1 VYLWVWGVVLL
12 GALIALVAMVA
23 LVANSSSSTAGLGLA
38 ITLPAIWIGL
48 VFLGLIA
55 TGVLAAVPEKHEP
68 LALSLTVVPLLAG
81 VLSLSIPEALK
92 HNFRWLDE
100 GVLFASSFLSIPVG
114 ALLGFGL
121 AGAWR
126 APGGRTALAAGVGA
140 MAAWLLFV
148 SGCGDGWSR

>member
-1 VYLWVWGVVLL
+1 MLSTAAVALL
-12 GALIALVAMVA
+12 VMVA
-23 LVANSSSSTAGLGLA
+23 FVANSSSSTAGLGLA
-38 ITLPAIWIGL
+38 ITLPGIWIGL
-48 VFLGLIA
+48 ILLGLIA
-55 TGVLAAVPEKHEP
+55 TGVLAAVPERHEP
-68 LALSLTVVPLLAG
+68 LVLSLTVVPLLAG

-121 AGAWR
+121 AAAWR

-140 MAAWLLFV
+140 SAAWLLFV
-148 SGCGDGWSR
+148 SGCGGGWSR